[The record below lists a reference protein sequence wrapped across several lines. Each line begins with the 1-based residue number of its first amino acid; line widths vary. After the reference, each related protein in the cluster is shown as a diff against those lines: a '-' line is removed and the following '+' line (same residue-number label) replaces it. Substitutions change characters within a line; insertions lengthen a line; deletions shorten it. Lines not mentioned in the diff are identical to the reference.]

1 MVVRR
6 KPVSY
11 KYAIKLLDVQ
21 RFTLYSLGSAPL
33 IARISDQIP
42 SLGEVYTDIH
52 EAVLER

>member
-1 MVVRR
+1 M
-6 KPVSY
+6 SY

-21 RFTLYSLGSAPL
+21 RITLYSLGSAPR

-52 EAVLER
+52 EAFLER